1 MILRVF
7 KNKSLLARAAAF
19 QAAEAIRSAIAD
31 RGRARIVAATGTSQ
45 LDFLELL
52 TATPG
57 IEWKKVEL
65 FHLDEYIGLPADH
78 PASFCRFLQE
88 RLISKTEICMHHL
101 LSGNGDLAETVR
113 NTSAAISISSID
125 IAFVGIGENGHLAF
139 NDPPADFQTEEPY
152 IIVQLDETCR
162 QQQVGEG
169 WFQNLSEVP
178 TQAISMSIRQ
188 VLKSKEIICIVPDD
202 RKAKAIQACF
212 DGEISPLAPSSI
224 LQTHH
229 NTTIYLDKNSAGLL
243 GPAALSAFAEAR

>member
-7 KNKSLLARAAAF
+7 EDKSLLARAAAV
-19 QAAEAIRSAIAD
+19 QAADAIRSATAD
-31 RGRARIVAATGTSQ
+31 RGRARIVAATGAAQ
-45 LDFLELL
+45 FEFLELL

-65 FHLDEYIGLPADH
+65 FHLDEYIGLPANH

-88 RLISKTEICMHHL
+88 RLISKTEISKHHL
-101 LSGNGDLAETVR
+101 LSGNGDPDEVVR
-113 NTSAAISISSID
+113 TTSAAISISSID

-152 IIVQLDETCR
+152 IIVQLDEACR
-162 QQQVGEG
+162 RQQVGEG

-188 VLKSKEIICIVPDD
+188 VLKSKEIVCIVPDD

-212 DGEISPLAPSSI
+212 DSEISPLAPSSI
-224 LQTHH
+224 LQTHP

-243 GPAALSAFAEAR
+243 SPAAPSAFAEGR

>member
-7 KNKSLLARAAAF
+7 EDKSLLARAAAV

-31 RGRARIVAATGTSQ
+31 RGRARIVAATGAAQ
-45 LDFLELL
+45 FDFLELL

-88 RLISKTEICMHHL
+88 RLISKTEICKHHL
-101 LSGNGDLAETVR
+101 LSGNGVLAEVVR

-152 IIVQLDETCR
+152 IIVQLDEACR

-212 DGEISPLAPSSI
+212 DSEISPLAPSSI
-224 LQTHH
+224 LQTHP

-243 GPAALSAFAEAR
+243 SPAALSAFAEAR